1 MIGETYKNRES
12 YLHNLS
18 EEESRL
24 DSEQKDLEDRLRHI
38 VDLDG
43 RTAEILLEAPAIV
56 SNIIGPI
63 REEIEALERKILDGQ
78 GVAPVQREAYV
89 IARKTLQEVLNTIK
103 FKCTERESY
112 LAKIW
117 KEFMEYAARW

>member
-1 MIGETYKNRES
+1 VIGEIVKNRES
-12 YLHNLS
+12 YLHNIT
-18 EEESRL
+18 EEETRL
-24 DSEQKDLEDRLRHI
+24 AREQADLEERLRRI

-43 RTAEILLEAPAIV
+43 RTAEILLDAPAVV

-89 IARKTLQEVLNTIK
+89 IARKTLQEILDTLT
-103 FKCTERESY
+103 FKQKQRESY
-112 LAKIW
+112 FAKIW
-117 KEFMEYAARW
+117 KEFKEHASRW